1 MALQCDGKAVR
12 GLLWSFLHHLLP
24 DAHWWHSATPSSS
37 PGLCLA
43 RCTNPNRIYTNMY
56 TDACVGFEEMSF
68 SSQPRMQSKYY
79 SRNVFLGCSGFF
91 RRIEFQMTTMTRR
104 LKCWLSALAAVVHV
118 RIIQT
123 AGRAVQKKNKKKGG
137 GLQFPDSLSNFN
149 VNTLELQLKVSA
161 LTSQLRFHLKL
172 ERGAWNERKRLHLLI
187 QSDCADGVFMEI
199 HQVCDK
205 NLYLSGQLCHAH
217 RCNEAAT
224 RTGSLNSGL
233 KLAPFWHQGCFDP
246 FVCSN

>member
-24 DAHWWHSATPSSS
+24 GAHWWHSATPSSS

-43 RCTNPNRIYTNMY
+43 RCTNPNRIYTNTY

-118 RIIQT
+118 HIIQT
-123 AGRAVQKKNKKKGG
+123 AGRAVQKKKKKRVGG
-137 GLQFPDSLSNFN
+137 ATISRQFIKFQCKHPRITAKGQCFNIAASVSFQTRARSLKREETSPSPNTIWLRWWCVYGDSSSLWQKSLPLRTALS
-149 VNTLELQLKVSA
+149 
-161 LTSQLRFHLKL
+161 R
-172 ERGAWNERKRLHLLI
+172 
-187 QSDCADGVFMEI
+187 
-199 HQVCDK
+199 
-205 NLYLSGQLCHAH
+205 
-217 RCNEAAT
+217 
-224 RTGSLNSGL
+224 
-233 KLAPFWHQGCFDP
+233 APM
-246 FVCSN
+246 